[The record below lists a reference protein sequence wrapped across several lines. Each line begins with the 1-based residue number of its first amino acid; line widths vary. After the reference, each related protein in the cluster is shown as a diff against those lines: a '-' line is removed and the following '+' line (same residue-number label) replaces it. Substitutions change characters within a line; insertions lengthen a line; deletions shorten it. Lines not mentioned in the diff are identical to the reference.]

1 MSLGKIIILTGEIG
15 SGKSNLCLDVALKAK
30 EGGIQLAGVLSPAV
44 FKEGEKIGI
53 DLINLK
59 NWDRRNLAIRRDQKK
74 SALETGNWS
83 FFLESVQW
91 GNQILKDAIPCD
103 LLIVDELGPLEFN
116 RGEGW
121 TSGLAAVD
129 SGNFIAALVVIRPS
143 LLTIAEQRW
152 KASRIVD
159 VSDPQTTS
167 LSEADLLE
175 ELLTRS

>member
-1 MSLGKIIILTGEIG
+1 MNSGRVIILTGEIG
-15 SGKSNLCLDVALKAK
+15 SGKSNLCLEVALKAK
-30 EGGIQLAGVLSPAV
+30 EGGVQLAGILSPAV
-44 FKEGEKIGI
+44 FKEGEKTGI

-59 NWDRRNLAIRRDQKK
+59 NWERRNLAVRRDQRK

-83 FFLESVQW
+83 FFLESIQW
-91 GNQILKDAIPCD
+91 GNQVLNDAIPCD

-143 LLTIAEQRW
+143 LLVIAEQRW
-152 KASRIVD
+152 KVSRIVD
-159 VSDPQTTS
+159 VSDPQTLS
-167 LSEADLLE
+167 LSEADLIA
-175 ELLTRS
+175 ELQART

>member
-143 LLTIAEQRW
+143 LLAIAEQRW

-167 LSEADLLE
+167 LSEVDLLE